1 MSERQVTIG
10 SKVGLHA
17 RPASLFAK
25 AVKDA
30 GVPVQIAKDGKPPVN
45 AASLLSLL
53 TLGAEFG
60 EQRHALRRGR
70 GRRGRA
76 RRARRDARARPRRG
90 VNSAIAKFVPGRTCA
105 PGLTMLPRAAQM

>member
-30 GVPVQIAKDGKPPVN
+30 GVPVKIAKDGKPPVN

-60 EQRHALRRGR
+60 DEVTLSAEGEGAENALDGLAEMLGR
-70 GRRGRA
+70 DL
-76 RRARRDARARPRRG
+76 DAE
-90 VNSAIAKFVPGRTCA
+90 
-105 PGLTMLPRAAQM
+105 

>member
-1 MSERQVTIG
+1 VSERQVTIG

-25 AVKDA
+25 AVKNA
-30 GVPVQIAKDGKPPVN
+30 GVPVKIAKNGQAPVN

-60 EQRHALRRGR
+60 EQVTLSAEGEGAETALDELAGML
-70 GRRGRA
+70 GSEL
-76 RRARRDARARPRRG
+76 DAD
-90 VNSAIAKFVPGRTCA
+90 
-105 PGLTMLPRAAQM
+105 

>member
-30 GVPVQIAKDGKPPVN
+30 GVPVKIAKDGKPPVN

-60 EQRHALRRGR
+60 DEVTLSAEGEGAETALDGLAEMLGR
-70 GRRGRA
+70 DL
-76 RRARRDARARPRRG
+76 DAE
-90 VNSAIAKFVPGRTCA
+90 
-105 PGLTMLPRAAQM
+105 

>member
-25 AVKDA
+25 AV
-30 GVPVQIAKDGKPPVN
+30 N

-60 EQRHALRRGR
+60 DEVTLSAEGEGAETALDELAEMLGR
-70 GRRGRA
+70 DL
-76 RRARRDARARPRRG
+76 DAE
-90 VNSAIAKFVPGRTCA
+90 
-105 PGLTMLPRAAQM
+105 

>member
-25 AVKDA
+25 AVKNA
-30 GVPVQIAKDGKPPVN
+30 GVPVKIAKNGQAPVN
-45 AASLLSLL
+45 AASLL

-60 EQRHALRRGR
+60 EQVTLSAEGEGAEAALDQLAAMLGSEL
-70 GRRGRA
+70 
-76 RRARRDARARPRRG
+76 DAD
-90 VNSAIAKFVPGRTCA
+90 
-105 PGLTMLPRAAQM
+105 

>member
-25 AVKDA
+25 AVKNA
-30 GVPVQIAKDGKPPVN
+30 GVPVKIAKNGQPPVN

-60 EQRHALRRGR
+60 DQVTL
-70 GRRGRA
+70 
-76 RRARRDARARPRRG
+76 
-90 VNSAIAKFVPGRTCA
+90 SAEGEGAEATLDELA
-105 PGLTMLPRAAQM
+105 AMLGSELDED

>member
-1 MSERQVTIG
+1 MSVRQVTIG

-25 AVKDA
+25 AVKNA
-30 GVPVQIAKDGKPPVN
+30 GVPVKIAKNGQPPVN

-60 EQRHALRRGR
+60 EQVTLSAEGEGAEDALDELAAMLGR
-70 GRRGRA
+70 EL
-76 RRARRDARARPRRG
+76 DAD
-90 VNSAIAKFVPGRTCA
+90 
-105 PGLTMLPRAAQM
+105 

>member
-25 AVKDA
+25 AVKNA
-30 GVPVQIAKDGKPPVN
+30 GVPVQIAKDGQPPVN

-60 EQRHALRRGR
+60 DEVTLYAEGEGADAALDEL
-70 GRRGRA
+70 A
-76 RRARRDARARPRRG
+76 AMLSRD
-90 VNSAIAKFVPGRTCA
+90 
-105 PGLTMLPRAAQM
+105 LDED

>member
-25 AVKDA
+25 AVKNT
-30 GVPVQIAKDGKPPVN
+30 GVPVKIAKNGQLPVN

-60 EQRHALRRGR
+60 EQVTLSAEGEGAETALDELAAMLGR
-70 GRRGRA
+70 EL
-76 RRARRDARARPRRG
+76 DAD
-90 VNSAIAKFVPGRTCA
+90 
-105 PGLTMLPRAAQM
+105 

>member
-1 MSERQVTIG
+1 VSERQVTIG

-25 AVKDA
+25 AVKNT
-30 GVPVQIAKDGKPPVN
+30 GVPVKIAKNGQSPVN

-60 EQRHALRRGR
+60 EQVTLSAEGVGAETVLDELAAMLGR
-70 GRRGRA
+70 EL
-76 RRARRDARARPRRG
+76 DAD
-90 VNSAIAKFVPGRTCA
+90 
-105 PGLTMLPRAAQM
+105 

>member
-25 AVKDA
+25 AVKNT
-30 GVPVQIAKDGKPPVN
+30 GVPVKIAKNGQAPVN

-60 EQRHALRRGR
+60 EQVTLSAEGEGSEAALDELAAMLGSEL
-70 GRRGRA
+70 
-76 RRARRDARARPRRG
+76 DAD
-90 VNSAIAKFVPGRTCA
+90 
-105 PGLTMLPRAAQM
+105 

>member
-30 GVPVQIAKDGKPPVN
+30 GVPVKIAKDGKPPVN

-60 EQRHALRRGR
+60 DEVTLSAEGEGAETALDELAEMLGR
-70 GRRGRA
+70 DL
-76 RRARRDARARPRRG
+76 DAE
-90 VNSAIAKFVPGRTCA
+90 
-105 PGLTMLPRAAQM
+105 

>member
-25 AVKDA
+25 AVKGA
-30 GVPVQIAKDGKPPVN
+30 GVPVQISKDGQPPVN
-45 AASLLSLL
+45 AGSLLSLL

-60 EQRHALRRGR
+60 DTVTLYAEGDGADAALDELSAMLGR
-70 GRRGRA
+70 EL
-76 RRARRDARARPRRG
+76 DED
-90 VNSAIAKFVPGRTCA
+90 
-105 PGLTMLPRAAQM
+105 

>member
-1 MSERQVTIG
+1 VSERQVTIG

-25 AVKDA
+25 AVKNA
-30 GVPVQIAKDGKPPVN
+30 GVPVKIAKNGQAPVN

-60 EQRHALRRGR
+60 EQVTLSAEGEGAETALDELAAMLGR
-70 GRRGRA
+70 EL
-76 RRARRDARARPRRG
+76 DAD
-90 VNSAIAKFVPGRTCA
+90 
-105 PGLTMLPRAAQM
+105 

>member
-25 AVKDA
+25 AVKDV

-45 AASLLSLL
+45 AASLLNLL

-60 EQRHALRRGR
+60 DNVTLYAEGEGAEAALDELAAML
-70 GRRGRA
+70 A
-76 RRARRDARARPRRG
+76 RDLDAE
-90 VNSAIAKFVPGRTCA
+90 
-105 PGLTMLPRAAQM
+105 

>member
-25 AVKDA
+25 AVKEV

-60 EQRHALRRGR
+60 DEVTLYAEGEGADAALDELAAMLGR
-70 GRRGRA
+70 DL
-76 RRARRDARARPRRG
+76 DAE
-90 VNSAIAKFVPGRTCA
+90 
-105 PGLTMLPRAAQM
+105 

>member
-25 AVKDA
+25 AVKDS
-30 GVPVQIAKDGKPPVN
+30 GVPVKIAKDGKPPVN

-60 EQRHALRRGR
+60 DEVTLSAEGEGAETALDGLAEMLGR
-70 GRRGRA
+70 DL
-76 RRARRDARARPRRG
+76 DAE
-90 VNSAIAKFVPGRTCA
+90 
-105 PGLTMLPRAAQM
+105 

>member
-25 AVKDA
+25 AVKNT
-30 GVPVQIAKDGKPPVN
+30 GVPVKIAKNGQSPVN

-60 EQRHALRRGR
+60 DEVTLSAEGEGAETVLDELAAMLGR
-70 GRRGRA
+70 EL
-76 RRARRDARARPRRG
+76 DAD
-90 VNSAIAKFVPGRTCA
+90 
-105 PGLTMLPRAAQM
+105 

>member
-1 MSERQVTIG
+1 VSERQVTIG

-25 AVKDA
+25 AVKNA
-30 GVPVQIAKDGKPPVN
+30 GVPVKIAKNGQPPVN

-60 EQRHALRRGR
+60 EQVTLSAEGEGAEAALDELAAMLGR
-70 GRRGRA
+70 EL
-76 RRARRDARARPRRG
+76 DAD
-90 VNSAIAKFVPGRTCA
+90 
-105 PGLTMLPRAAQM
+105 

>member
-30 GVPVQIAKDGKPPVN
+30 GVPVKIAKDGKPPVN
-45 AASLLSLL
+45 AGSLLSLL

-60 EQRHALRRGR
+60 DEVTLSAEGEGADAALDGLAEML
-70 GRRGRA
+70 GSDL
-76 RRARRDARARPRRG
+76 DAE
-90 VNSAIAKFVPGRTCA
+90 
-105 PGLTMLPRAAQM
+105 